1 MRSSLDQH
9 GALCDVVVRKGAG
22 IIQIQD
28 CAGACLRLGTTPLCM
43 ACVRK
48 SLPASAPSCRGALG
62 LHPDALAAQVTQRA
76 AKAPLKDPASASGR
90 PAQLVSKSKEMFLSK
105 EFFGGNNHL
114 PQIQNLEPPFNL
126 AANIDMY
133 LLVSEKGQDKQTS
146 LEAVT
151 LALAVEIRP
160 LPMLLQSQHPNP
172 QYPPSRHFSIYM
184 PTSRRLKHKEKS
196 SNRPN

>member
-1 MRSSLDQH
+1 MCSSLDQH
-9 GALCDVVVRKGAG
+9 GALCDVVIRKGAG

-28 CAGACLRLGTTPLCM
+28 CAGACLRQGTTPLHSC
-43 ACVRK
+43 ACSRK
-48 SLPASAPSCRGALG
+48 SLPASAASCRGA
-62 LHPDALAAQVTQRA
+62 HPDALAAQVTQRA

-90 PAQLVSKSKEMFLSK
+90 PAQLVSKSKEMILSK
-105 EFFGGNNHL
+105 EFFGGNIHL

-133 LLVSEKGQDKQTS
+133 LLVSEKGQDIQTS
-146 LEAVT
+146 LQAVT

-160 LPMLLQSQHPNP
+160 LSMLLQSQHPNP
-172 QYPPSRHFSIYM
+172 QYPPSSHFSIYIYM